1 MMKPVVV
8 MLMALVLAVPS
19 FGKTHKTTYPV
30 PCSELWGAVKDTL
43 GNQENYNVLST
54 DDALMSA
61 SYNVKHAAHVTVTG
75 AVLQKTNHVNLV
87 SKDSTCEMQV
97 VSNYSGFEHDD
108 AGDFK
113 TRVEAS
119 VTKLKT
125 AKPSEPAKPAKAQ

>member
-1 MMKPVVV
+1 MMKSVVV
-8 MLMALVLAVPS
+8 ALMSLVLAVPS

-30 PCSELWGAVKDTL
+30 PCSELWNAVKDTL

-87 SKDSTCEMQV
+87 SKGATCEMQV

-119 VTKLKT
+119 SAKMKA
-125 AKPSEPAKPAKAQ
+125 AKPSEPAKPADEK